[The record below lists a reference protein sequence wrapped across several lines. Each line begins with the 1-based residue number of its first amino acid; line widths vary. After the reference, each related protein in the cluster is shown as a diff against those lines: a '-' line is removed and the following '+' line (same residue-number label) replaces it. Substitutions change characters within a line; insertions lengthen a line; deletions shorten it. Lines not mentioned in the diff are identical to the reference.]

1 MNQKITRFA
10 RPLLAAGIL
19 LLAARGA
26 SAIEVV
32 EGQQY
37 KLLKPAQPTEF
48 AAPGKVEV
56 VEVFWYACSHCFAI
70 EPRIE
75 AWIKKGRPA
84 YVDFVRVPA
93 TWNEVLKTHAR
104 VFYTAELLG
113 KLPQLHE
120 EIFRE
125 INLKGDRMETPE
137 KIEAFFVSHGVSKAD
152 FQKAFASFAVESKV
166 RRAEDL
172 NRRYKITGTPTFVVA
187 GKYVTEVSMAATL
200 VGSAPGAASDPED
213 ALFQVVNALA
223 AKEKQAH

>member
-1 MNQKITRFA
+1 MNHNIARFA

-26 SAIEVV
+26 SAVDIK
-32 EGQQY
+32 EGDQY

-48 AAPGKVEV
+48 AGPGKVEV
-56 VEVFWYACSHCFAI
+56 VEVFWYACPHCYAI
-70 EPRIE
+70 EPKVE
-75 AWIKKGRPA
+75 AWNNKGRPA
-84 YVDFVRVPA
+84 YVEFVRLPA
-93 TWNEVLKTHAR
+93 TWNDVLKTHAR

-125 INLKGDRMETPE
+125 INTRGNRMDTPE

-152 FQKAFASFAVESKV
+152 FQKAFSSFAVESKI

-172 NRRYKITGTPTFVVA
+172 NRRYKITGTPTWIVA
-187 GKYVTEVSMAATL
+187 GKYVTDVQMA
-200 VGSAPGAASDPED
+200 GSEDGLLQVLD
-213 ALFQVVNALA
+213 ALV
-223 AKEKQAH
+223 AKEKPAH